1 MIRCQNCGENNS
13 KTSNFCR
20 FCGTKFNQFQQ
31 SQEENYDQ
39 FPPRPYSW
47 KTGEFQ
53 ANEHSARPTQ
63 QIDRFQQLEDFPH
76 NNANKF
82 STSHLMSNQQ
92 MQMQPQYQNTLSTG
106 YHCPYCNSNAMPIV
120 VKKVSA
126 AGWAVFTVLLIT
138 TFILFWIGLLIQ
150 EERRICPSCNM
161 RIS

>member
-1 MIRCQNCGENNS
+1 M
-13 KTSNFCR
+13 
-20 FCGTKFNQFQQ
+20 
-31 SQEENYDQ
+31 
-39 FPPRPYSW
+39 P
-47 KTGEFQ
+47 
-53 ANEHSARPTQ
+53 
-63 QIDRFQQLEDFPH
+63 
-76 NNANKF
+76 
-82 STSHLMSNQQ
+82 NQQ

-106 YHCPYCNSNAMPIV
+106 YHCPYCNSNALPIV